1 MSNVK
6 QRNSIGDRT
15 GPSLEQANESEVSTV
30 HPFKEKGEIRFYYA
44 TLEDRTVA
52 IWRDLTGNPD
62 DVFYVQEGHYL
73 NASEGGRHLW
83 NHKGML
89 FEAIMRQSKILQPFM
104 KVILK
109 GDDGEFHD
117 AYDFLDPE
125 KVKTTG
131 PIMIPVCEEYG
142 FGWERVYDWSDEDLF
157 KNVAEVNNTV
167 LPEVEVK

>member
-15 GPSLEQANESEVSTV
+15 GPSLEESTENNNVMMYQ
-30 HPFKEKGEIRFYYA
+30 FKEKGEVRFDYA
-44 TLEDRTVA
+44 TLEDRTVV

-62 DVFYVQEGHYL
+62 DMFFVPEGHYL
-73 NASEGGRHLW
+73 NNGTNYLW
-83 NHKGML
+83 NNNGIL

-125 KVKTTG
+125 KQKTTG
-131 PIMIPVCEEYG
+131 PLMIPVCEEYG

-157 KNVAEVNNTV
+157 KNMGEW
-167 LPEVEVK
+167 E